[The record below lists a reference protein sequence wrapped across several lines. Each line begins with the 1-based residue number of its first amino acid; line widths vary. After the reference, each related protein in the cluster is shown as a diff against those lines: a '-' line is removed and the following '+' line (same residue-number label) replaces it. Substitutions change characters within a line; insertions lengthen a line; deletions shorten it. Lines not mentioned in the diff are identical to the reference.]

1 MTIGLEEVL
10 LQIAVVANGTTAE
23 VAGDAFINSINSL
36 LGAITALVG
45 AAAGIIIALIAARSA
60 GRAKT
65 KQEEQAIGTAEAV
78 QLVMQ
83 KIAES
88 RGEIHQVSKAT
99 LGLATTEEQKKQ
111 LDTQVAPVLKTTK
124 EGIDTIYAQIPAL
137 KTLLG
142 VKTADVNTTQLP
154 RESEEVL
161 KILNEAIAK
170 IKAGE

>member
-1 MTIGLEEVL
+1 MGFDQIL
-10 LQIAVVANGTTAE
+10 LQIAVVTNGTTAE

-45 AAAGIIIALIAARSA
+45 SAAGIIIALIAARSA

-65 KQEEQAIGTAEAV
+65 KQEEQTVGYAEAI

-88 RGEIHQVSKAT
+88 RAEIRQVSKGT
-99 LGLATTEEQKKQ
+99 LALATTEEQKKQ
-111 LDTQVAPVLKTTK
+111 LDAQVAPVLQTTK
-124 EGIDTIYAQIPAL
+124 EGIDTIYAQIPAI
-137 KTLLG
+137 KALLG
-142 VKTADVNTTQLP
+142 VKIADVNTITTLP